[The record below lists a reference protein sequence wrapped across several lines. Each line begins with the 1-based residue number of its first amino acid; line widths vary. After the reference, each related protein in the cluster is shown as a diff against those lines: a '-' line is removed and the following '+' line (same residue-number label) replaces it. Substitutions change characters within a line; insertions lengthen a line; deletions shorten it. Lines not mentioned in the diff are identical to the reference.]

1 MENKTDLINEL
12 FDAVKCTLNT
22 YGIEAQ
28 ITNEQD
34 YINIHDNKRIR
45 RHRNYFRCPR
55 YPNKV

>member
-1 MENKTDLINEL
+1 MENKTDLISEL

-34 YINIHDNKRIR
+34 YINICDNKRR
-45 RHRNYFRCPR
+45 RKHRNYF
-55 YPNKV
+55 

>member
-1 MENKTDLINEL
+1 MENKTDLISEL

-34 YINIHDNKRIR
+34 YINICDNKRR
-45 RHRNYFRCPR
+45 RKHRNYFWCSR
-55 YPNKV
+55 YSNKV

>member
-1 MENKTDLINEL
+1 MENKTDLISEL

-34 YINIHDNKRIR
+34 YINICDNKRR
-45 RHRNYFRCPR
+45 RKHRNYFWFSR
-55 YPNKV
+55 YSNKV

>member
-45 RHRNYFRCPR
+45 RHRNYF
-55 YPNKV
+55 